1 VCECDHVRD
10 PAVGAGLSPADP
22 DRADPPDDDM
32 VQAVVE
38 FVDDLVDGPDS
49 RCCH

>member
-1 VCECDHVRD
+1 VSKCDHVRH

-22 DRADPPDDDM
+22 DGVEPPDDDV

-38 FVDDLVDGPDS
+38 FVDDLVDGPEAP
-49 RCCH
+49 